1 MDGHDRKEELV
12 KMLDYAHYYQQVTEA
27 KLSTA
32 KLSEKMR
39 HICNIETDVT
49 NVFFIQLEIC
59 MPILVNIKEIKLQYF
74 HLEWE
79 FQVWEFMHM
88 NYLSFTM

>member
-1 MDGHDRKEELV
+1 
-12 KMLDYAHYYQQVTEA
+12 MLDYAHYYQQVTEA

-49 NVFFIQLEIC
+49 NVFFIQFLKYASANNLSEDEIFKV
-59 MPILVNIKEIKLQYF
+59 IDLVE
-74 HLEWE
+74 
-79 FQVWEFMHM
+79 
-88 NYLSFTM
+88 NYLARRIAICLVMLLLRFSALCIKMF